1 MSNDQDKTHWKKL
14 TNTNYL
20 GSYALQ
26 PGKDLV
32 VTITNV
38 KKEMVKDATGS
49 DSECLIVHLQNQK
62 PLICN
67 KTNAKAIAKATG
79 SPFIEDWSGKQI
91 ALYIASVR
99 AFGETVD
106 GLRVRPTAVSE
117 TPTVKKKPLTND
129 EFKKLLEAIKSG
141 KYTVEKAI
149 DSFKFTEVQMNLLIQ
164 MPS

>member
-26 PGKDLV
+26 AGKDLV
-32 VTITNV
+32 VTITEV

-49 DSECLIVHLQNQK
+49 ESECLIVHLQNQK

-67 KTNAKAIAKATG
+67 KTNAKSIAKATG
-79 SPFIEDWSGKQI
+79 SPFIEDWKGKQI

-106 GLRVRPTAVSE
+106 GLRVRPT
-117 TPTVKKKPLTND
+117 TVKTKALSDD

-141 KYTVEKAI
+141 KYTVEKAM
-149 DSFKFTEVQMNLLIQ
+149 DSFKFTEVQMNILIQ
-164 MPS
+164 MPN

>member
-1 MSNDQDKTHWKKL
+1 MTDQDKTHWKKL

-32 VTITNV
+32 VTITDV

-49 DSECLIVHLQNQK
+49 ESECLIVHLQNQK

-67 KTNAKAIAKATG
+67 KTNAKSIAKAVG
-79 SPFIEDWSGKQI
+79 SPFIEDWKGKQI

-106 GLRVRPTAVSE
+106 GLRVRPT
-117 TPTVKKKPLTND
+117 TVKTKALSDD

-141 KYTVEKAI
+141 KYTVEKAM
-149 DSFKFTEVQMNLLIQ
+149 DSFKFTEVQMNILIQ
-164 MPS
+164 MPN

>member
-1 MSNDQDKTHWKKL
+1 MTDQDKTHWKKL

-32 VTITNV
+32 VTITDV

-49 DSECLIVHLQNQK
+49 ESECLIINLQNQK

-67 KTNAKAIAKATG
+67 KTNAKSIAKAVG
-79 SPFIEDWSGKQI
+79 SPFIEDWKGKQI

-106 GLRVRPTAVSE
+106 GLRVRPT
-117 TPTVKKKPLTND
+117 TVKTKALSD
-129 EFKKLLEAIKSG
+129 EEFKKLLEAIKSG
-141 KYTVEKAI
+141 KYTVEKAM
-149 DSFKFTEVQMNLLIQ
+149 DSFKFTEVQMNILIQ
-164 MPS
+164 MPN

>member
-14 TNTNYL
+14 TNTNYI

-32 VTITNV
+32 VTITEV

-49 DSECLIVHLQNQK
+49 ESECLIVHLQNQK

-67 KTNAKAIAKATG
+67 KTNAKSIAKAVG
-79 SPFIEDWSGKQI
+79 SPFIEDWKGKQI

-106 GLRVRPTAVSE
+106 GLRVRPT
-117 TPTVKKKPLTND
+117 TVKTKALSD
-129 EFKKLLEAIKSG
+129 EEFKKLLEAIKSG

-149 DSFKFTEVQMNLLIQ
+149 DSFKFTEVQMNILIQ
-164 MPS
+164 MPN

>member
-1 MSNDQDKTHWKKL
+1 MTDQDKDKTHWKKL

-32 VTITNV
+32 VTITDV

-49 DSECLIVHLQNQK
+49 ESECLIINLQNQK

-67 KTNAKAIAKATG
+67 KTNAKSIAKAVG
-79 SPFIEDWSGKQI
+79 SPFIEDWKNKQI

-106 GLRVRPTAVSE
+106 GLRVRPT
-117 TPTVKKKPLTND
+117 TVKTKALSD
-129 EFKKLLEAIKSG
+129 EEFKKLLEAIKSG
-141 KYTVEKAI
+141 KYTVEKAM
-149 DSFKFTEVQMNLLIQ
+149 DSFKFTEMQMNILIQ
-164 MPS
+164 MPN

>member
-14 TNTNYL
+14 TNTNYI

-32 VTITNV
+32 VTITEV

-49 DSECLIVHLQNQK
+49 ESECLIVHLQNQK

-67 KTNAKAIAKATG
+67 KTNAKSIAKAVG
-79 SPFIEDWSGKQI
+79 SPFIEDWKGKQI

-106 GLRVRPTAVSE
+106 GLRVRPT
-117 TPTVKKKPLTND
+117 TVKTKALSD
-129 EFKKLLEAIKSG
+129 EEFKKLLEAIKSG
-141 KYTVEKAI
+141 KYTVEKAM
-149 DSFKFTEVQMNLLIQ
+149 DSFKFTEVQMNILIQ
-164 MPS
+164 MPN

>member
-1 MSNDQDKTHWKKL
+1 MTDQDKTHWKKL

-32 VTITNV
+32 VTITDV

-49 DSECLIVHLQNQK
+49 ESECLIVHLQNQK

-67 KTNAKAIAKATG
+67 KTNAKSIAKATG
-79 SPFIEDWSGKQI
+79 SPFIEDWKGKQI

-106 GLRVRPTAVSE
+106 GLRVRPT
-117 TPTVKKKPLTND
+117 TVKIKALSDD

-141 KYTVEKAI
+141 KYTVEKAM
-149 DSFKFTEVQMNLLIQ
+149 DSFKFTEVQMNILIQ
-164 MPS
+164 MPN

>member
-1 MSNDQDKTHWKKL
+1 MTDQDKTHWKKL

-32 VTITNV
+32 VTITDV

-49 DSECLIVHLQNQK
+49 ESECLIVHLQNQK

-67 KTNAKAIAKATG
+67 KTNAKSIAKATG
-79 SPFIEDWSGKQI
+79 SPFIEDWKNKQI

-106 GLRVRPTAVSE
+106 GLRVRPT
-117 TPTVKKKPLTND
+117 TVKTKALSDD

-141 KYTVEKAI
+141 KYTVEKAM
-149 DSFKFTEVQMNLLIQ
+149 DSFKFTEVQMNILIQ
-164 MPS
+164 MPN

>member
-32 VTITNV
+32 VTITEV

-49 DSECLIVHLQNQK
+49 ESECLIVHLQNQK

-67 KTNAKAIAKATG
+67 KTNAKSIAKAVG
-79 SPFIEDWSGKQI
+79 SPFIEDWKGKQI

-106 GLRVRPTAVSE
+106 GLRVRPT
-117 TPTVKKKPLTND
+117 TVKTKALSD
-129 EFKKLLEAIKSG
+129 EEFKKLLEAIKSG
-141 KYTVEKAI
+141 KYTVEKAM
-149 DSFKFTEVQMNLLIQ
+149 DSFKFTEVQMNILIQ
-164 MPS
+164 MPN

>member
-1 MSNDQDKTHWKKL
+1 MTDQDKTHWKKL

-32 VTITNV
+32 VTITDV

-49 DSECLIVHLQNQK
+49 ESECLIVNLQNQK

-67 KTNAKAIAKATG
+67 KTNAKSIAKAVG
-79 SPFIEDWSGKQI
+79 SPFIEDWKGKQI

-106 GLRVRPTAVSE
+106 GLRIRPT
-117 TPTVKKKPLTND
+117 TVKTKALSD
-129 EFKKLLEAIKSG
+129 EEFKKLIEAIKSG
-141 KYTVEKAI
+141 KYTVEKAM
-149 DSFKFTEVQMNLLIQ
+149 DSFKFTEVQMNILIQ
-164 MPS
+164 MPN

>member
-1 MSNDQDKTHWKKL
+1 MTDQDKTHWKKL

-32 VTITNV
+32 VTITDV

-49 DSECLIVHLQNQK
+49 ESECLIINLQNQK

-67 KTNAKAIAKATG
+67 KTNAKSIAKAVG
-79 SPFIEDWSGKQI
+79 SPFIEDWKGKQI

-106 GLRVRPTAVSE
+106 GLRVRPT
-117 TPTVKKKPLTND
+117 TVKTKALSDD

-141 KYTVEKAI
+141 KYTVKKAM
-149 DSFKFTEVQMNLLIQ
+149 DSFKFTDVQINILIQ
-164 MPS
+164 MPN

>member
-1 MSNDQDKTHWKKL
+1 MSNYQDKTHWKKL

-26 PGKDLV
+26 AGKDLV
-32 VTITNV
+32 VTITEV

-49 DSECLIVHLQNQK
+49 ESECLIVHLQNQK

-67 KTNAKAIAKATG
+67 KTNAKSIAKATG
-79 SPFIEDWSGKQI
+79 SPFIEDWKGKQI

-106 GLRVRPTAVSE
+106 GLRVRPT
-117 TPTVKKKPLTND
+117 TVKTKALSDD

-141 KYTVEKAI
+141 KYTVEKAM
-149 DSFKFTEVQMNLLIQ
+149 DSFKFTEVQMNILIQ
-164 MPS
+164 MPN

>member
-1 MSNDQDKTHWKKL
+1 MTEKNQDKTHWKKL

-26 PGKDLV
+26 PEKDLV
-32 VTITNV
+32 VTITEV

-49 DSECLIVHLQNQK
+49 ESECLIVHLQNQK

-79 SPFIEDWSGKQI
+79 SPFIEDWKGKQI

-106 GLRVRPTAVSE
+106 GLRVRPT
-117 TPTVKKKPLTND
+117 TVKTKALSDD
-129 EFKKLLEAIKSG
+129 EFKKLLEAIKAG
-141 KYTVEKAI
+141 KYTVEKAM
-149 DSFKFTEVQMNLLIQ
+149 DSFKFTEVQMNILIQ
-164 MPS
+164 MPN

>member
-1 MSNDQDKTHWKKL
+1 MTDQDKTHWKKL

-32 VTITNV
+32 VTITEV
-38 KKEMVKDATGS
+38 KKEMVMDATGS
-49 DSECLIVHLQNQK
+49 ESECLIVHLQNQK

-67 KTNAKAIAKATG
+67 KTNAKSIAKAVG
-79 SPFIEDWSGKQI
+79 SPFIEDWKNKQI

-106 GLRVRPTAVSE
+106 GLRVRPT
-117 TPTVKKKPLTND
+117 TVKTKALSDD

-141 KYTVEKAI
+141 KYTVEKAM
-149 DSFKFTEVQMNLLIQ
+149 DSFKFTEVQMNILIQ
-164 MPS
+164 MPN

>member
-1 MSNDQDKTHWKKL
+1 MTDQDKTHWKKL

-32 VTITNV
+32 VTITDV

-49 DSECLIVHLQNQK
+49 ESECLIINLQNQK

-67 KTNAKAIAKATG
+67 KTNAKSIAKAVG
-79 SPFIEDWSGKQI
+79 SPFIEDWKGKQI

-106 GLRVRPTAVSE
+106 GLRVRPT
-117 TPTVKKKPLTND
+117 TVKTKALSDD

-141 KYTVEKAI
+141 KYTVEKAM
-149 DSFKFTEVQMNLLIQ
+149 DSFKFTEVQMNILIQ
-164 MPS
+164 MPN

>member
-32 VTITNV
+32 VTITDV
-38 KKEMVKDATGS
+38 KKEMVKDATGLE
-49 DSECLIVHLQNQK
+49 SECLIINLQNQK

-67 KTNAKAIAKATG
+67 KTNAKSIAKATG
-79 SPFIEDWSGKQI
+79 SPFIEDWKGKQI

-106 GLRVRPTAVSE
+106 GLRVRPT
-117 TPTVKKKPLTND
+117 TVKTKALSDD

-149 DSFKFTEVQMNLLIQ
+149 DSFKFTEVQMNILIQ
-164 MPS
+164 MPN

>member
-1 MSNDQDKTHWKKL
+1 MSNNQDKTHWKKL

-32 VTITNV
+32 VTITEV

-49 DSECLIVHLQNQK
+49 ESECLIVHLQNQK

-67 KTNAKAIAKATG
+67 KTNAKSIAKATG
-79 SPFIEDWSGKQI
+79 SPFIEDWKNKQI

-106 GLRVRPTAVSE
+106 GLRVRPT
-117 TPTVKKKPLTND
+117 TVNTKALSND

-141 KYTVEKAI
+141 KYTVEKAM
-149 DSFKFTEVQMNLLIQ
+149 DSFKFTEVQMNILIQ
-164 MPS
+164 MPN